1 MTIYHKHH
9 IIPRH
14 MGGTDEP
21 SNLVELTIEEHA
33 EAHRK
38 LWEEHGNEYDHIA
51 WRCLAGL
58 IDGEE
63 ARRLAVSVANKDK
76 PKSEVHRKKISES
89 RKEDWETNHELRKHM
104 SEKMK
109 GNDYGKY
116 HKGWNPSGETRE
128 RMSVAKKNKKQRTCS
143 CVICRKEIS
152 VSNIKQH
159 YKWNHP

>member
-1 MTIYHKHH
+1 
-9 IIPRH
+9 
-14 MGGTDEP
+14 MGGSDDP
-21 SNLVELTIEEHA
+21 SNLIELTVEEHA
-33 EAHRK
+33 EAHKK

-76 PKSEVHRKKISES
+76 PKSEDHRKKISEA
-89 RKEDWETNHELRKHM
+89 RKEDWETNDELRKKL

-116 HKGWNPSGETRE
+116 HKGWNPSEETRK
-128 RMSVAKKNKKQRTCS
+128 RMSESAKKRKRTYVTCDL
-143 CVICRKEIS
+143 CGKTVT
-152 VSNIKQH
+152 SNNITLHKRYSH
-159 YKWNHP
+159 KA